1 MRYRSC
7 RLSRSESC
15 CGGPK
20 RSWTAWFPSLIRS
33 AWQVLCGCAAARWP
47 PGGPGPS
54 QPTARP
60 PGLAGSSPFPHP
72 PVRSGHTWPPP
83 GPKPKAASADHHCR
97 CMMPRH
103 GTEVFV
109 DSVSGSCQWRWPHLE
124 VQAGSTVTTHRLA
137 LAAMPTSRSRNAR
150 VGMPATVRRKRLPR
164 LPRPSVPR
172 PVWRV
177 SAKSRSY
184 HDGPA
189 LTRSGEPDDGG
200 NRRPQPAITGAG
212 RQPVKVQG
220 DRRRLAARA
229 CGAGNRLAQLGKP
242 VATTAHRHPTGG
254 QPPLNLT
261 QLAAQLLQAA
271 LLLQPLRLT
280 FIPPYPGAAM
290 TLRLPHEDRQTCLE
304 ALDRPAQPYPGI
316 QQVGVGPPPLVL
328 RGARDRPSPAAGR
341 DRGQVALAVG
351 APGGS

>member
-60 PGLAGSSPFPHP
+60 PGLAGSSPFPIP

-83 GPKPKAASADHHCR
+83 GPKPKAASAAAECL
-97 CMMPRH
+97 PA
-103 GTEVFV
+103 GLAGV
-109 DSVSGSCQWRWPHLE
+109 GE
-124 VQAGSTVTTHRLA
+124 VQVLD
-137 LAAMPTSRSRNAR
+137 
-150 VGMPATVRRKRLPR
+150 
-164 LPRPSVPR
+164 
-172 PVWRV
+172 
-177 SAKSRSY
+177 

-290 TLRLPHEDRQTCLE
+290 TLRLPHED
-304 ALDRPAQPYPGI
+304 
-316 QQVGVGPPPLVL
+316 
-328 RGARDRPSPAAGR
+328 
-341 DRGQVALAVG
+341 
-351 APGGS
+351 